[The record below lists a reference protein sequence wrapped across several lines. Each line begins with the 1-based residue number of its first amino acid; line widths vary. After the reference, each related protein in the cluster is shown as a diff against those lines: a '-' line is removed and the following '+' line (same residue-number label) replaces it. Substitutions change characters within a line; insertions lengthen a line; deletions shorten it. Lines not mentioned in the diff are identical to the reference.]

1 MQFALNFSENF
12 QILFPSGQFKK
23 NHEKKLKKKK
33 QKQKRKL
40 SVKILARLWLMWI
53 FLGFHFF

>member
-12 QILFPSGQFKK
+12 QILFRSGQFKK
-23 NHEKKLKKKK
+23 NHEKKLKKK

-40 SVKILARLWLMWI
+40 SVKILARL
-53 FLGFHFF
+53 

>member
-23 NHEKKLKKKK
+23 NHEKKN
-33 QKQKRKL
+33 RKL
-40 SVKILARLWLMWI
+40 SVKILARL
-53 FLGFHFF
+53 

>member
-23 NHEKKLKKKK
+23 NHEKKLKKKTK
-33 QKQKRKL
+33 TKTK
-40 SVKILARLWLMWI
+40 A
-53 FLGFHFF
+53 FC

>member
-23 NHEKKLKKKK
+23 NHEKKLKKKTK
-33 QKQKRKL
+33 TKTKA
-40 SVKILARLWLMWI
+40 VKILARL
-53 FLGFHFF
+53 